1 MASSFC
7 ITETTQSAAFGLA
20 WAPRRFAVRPVP
32 QNEVTDVECRRWQT
46 LCHLGQCVARACVD
60 NAVSHF
66 LTMPDDS
73 RLRLIRALG
82 DTLDGLDVAL
92 CAFDDSDRT
101 MAWNSTFFRFFPEHE
116 GHVYEGEPYEANL
129 RRFYTQRLDAQEL
142 PNIERYITA
151 GVERHRAQT
160 RPYCFEHRGLRV
172 HVSSLPLEGVG
183 RVRVWRAEALP
194 VQSAQAASATPA
206 GADIHEPGYLRS
218 PVIEGTELFD
228 RIPDGLMICAE
239 DQRIQWVNQPF
250 MQMYSLSDRNAAAGK
265 AFDELY
271 RHAWS
276 VEGQGDM
283 ATFYDGLSILQ
294 EHMRFAGAPFE
305 VPLPRGRWSRVIA
318 KQGSDGTVFYAHV
331 DITEF
336 KRQQRLLAQAERS
349 ARDSEAQLREKSI
362 LLEAT
367 LEHMDQ
373 GVAKISATG
382 VVELCNRRA
391 LELLELPAEL
401 MASKPTLVNVLAYLR
416 ARGEFNGA
424 SRDIQEMLLHSN
436 GGVDQQQVYD
446 RPRPDGRIL
455 EVQTV
460 PIKGG
465 GALRTFTD
473 VTQRKQAEQQIRH
486 VAEHDGLTGL
496 LNRATF
502 LQALQAAATD
512 MHRQGRGFAVLYV
525 DLDGFKPINDRYGHA
540 VGDQLLVWVARQ
552 LTQAARED
560 DVVARLGGDEFA
572 LLQRGVSDRENA
584 YRLADRLVQA
594 LGLPT
599 EIESHTLQIGASA
612 GIVLS
617 PNDGSEAEEL
627 LRKADAAMYLAK
639 ATGRGCAKIYGT

>member
-1 MASSFC
+1 MA
-7 ITETTQSAAFGLA
+7 E
-20 WAPRRFAVRPVP
+20 
-32 QNEVTDVECRRWQT
+32 
-46 LCHLGQCVARACVD
+46 
-60 NAVSHF
+60 
-66 LTMPDDS
+66 
-73 RLRLIRALG
+73 
-82 DTLDGLDVAL
+82 
-92 CAFDDSDRT
+92 
-101 MAWNSTFFRFFPEHE
+101 
-116 GHVYEGEPYEANL
+116 
-129 RRFYTQRLDAQEL
+129 
-142 PNIERYITA
+142 
-151 GVERHRAQT
+151 
-160 RPYCFEHRGLRV
+160 
-172 HVSSLPLEGVG
+172 
-183 RVRVWRAEALP
+183 
-194 VQSAQAASATPA
+194 QAS
-206 GADIHEPGYLRS
+206 ADIHEPGYLRS
-218 PVIEGTELFD
+218 PVIESTELFD

-250 MQMYSLSDRNAAAGK
+250 MQMYHLPDRAAAVGL
-265 AFDELY
+265 AFDEVY

-276 VEGQGDM
+276 VGGEGDM
-283 ATFYDGLSILQ
+283 APFYDGLSTLQ

-305 VPLPRGRWSRVIA
+305 VPLPRSGWSRVIA

-331 DITEF
+331 DITEL

-391 LELLELPAEL
+391 MELLDLPAEL

-416 ARGEFNGA
+416 ARGEFQGA
-424 SRDIQEMLLHSN
+424 SQEVQDLLRHSN
-436 GGVDQQQVYD
+436 GGVDQPQVYD

-455 EVQTV
+455 EVQIV

-496 LNRATF
+496 LNRTAF

-512 MHRQGRGFAVLYV
+512 VHRSGRGFAVLYV
-525 DLDGFKPINDRYGHA
+525 DLDGFKPVNDRYGHA

-572 LLQRGVSDRENA
+572 LLQRGVSDGDSA

-594 LGLPT
+594 LGQPT
-599 EIESHTLQIGASA
+599 EIEAHALQIGASI

-617 PNDGSEAEEL
+617 PGDGTEAEEL
-627 LRKADAAMYLAK
+627 LRKADSAMYLAK
-639 ATGRGCAKIYGT
+639 ATGRGCARIYGT

>member
-1 MASSFC
+1 MLTSWSQAHHSSTGC
-7 ITETTQSAAFGLA
+7 RKPGSAQWSVRHCVLA
-20 WAPRRFAVRPVP
+20 AAG
-32 QNEVTDVECRRWQT
+32 
-46 LCHLGQCVARACVD
+46 LCHLGLRDARACVD
-60 NAVSHF
+60 AAVPNL

-101 MAWNSTFFRFFPEHE
+101 LAWNSTFFKFFPEHA
-116 GHVYEGEPYEANL
+116 GHVYVGEPYEANL
-129 RRFYTQRLDAQEL
+129 RRFYTQRLDALEL

-160 RPYCFEHRGLRV
+160 RPYSFEHRGLRV
-172 HVSSLPLEGVG
+172 HVSSLPIDGVG
-183 RVRVWRAEALP
+183 RVRVWRAEALTA
-194 VQSAQAASATPA
+194 QSASTDMAAQSS
-206 GADIHEPGYLRS
+206 ADIHEPGYLRS
-218 PVIEGTELFD
+218 PVIESTELFD

-250 MQMYSLSDRNAAAGK
+250 MQMYHLPDRAAAVGL
-265 AFDELY
+265 AFDEVY
-271 RHAWS
+271 RHTWS
-276 VEGQGDM
+276 VGGEGDM
-283 ATFYDGLSILQ
+283 APFYDGLSTLQ

-305 VPLPRGRWSRVIA
+305 VPLPRSGWSRVIA

-331 DITEF
+331 DITEL

-391 LELLELPAEL
+391 MELLDLPAEL

-416 ARGEFNGA
+416 ARGEFQGA
-424 SRDIQEMLLHSN
+424 SQEVQDLLRHSN
-436 GGVDQQQVYD
+436 GGVDQPQVYD

-496 LNRATF
+496 LNRTAF

-512 MHRQGRGFAVLYV
+512 VHRSGRGFAVLYV
-525 DLDGFKPINDRYGHA
+525 DLDGFKPVNDRYGHA

-572 LLQRGVSDRENA
+572 LLQRGVSDGDSA

-594 LGLPT
+594 LGQPT
-599 EIESHTLQIGASA
+599 VIEAHALQIGASI

-617 PNDGSEAEEL
+617 PGDGTEAEEL
-627 LRKADAAMYLAK
+627 LRKADSAMYLAK
-639 ATGRGCAKIYGT
+639 ATGRGCARIYGT

>member
-1 MASSFC
+1 
-7 ITETTQSAAFGLA
+7 
-20 WAPRRFAVRPVP
+20 
-32 QNEVTDVECRRWQT
+32 
-46 LCHLGQCVARACVD
+46 
-60 NAVSHF
+60 
-66 LTMPDDS
+66 MPDDS

-101 MAWNSTFFRFFPEHE
+101 LAWNSTFFKFFPEHA
-116 GHVYEGEPYEANL
+116 GHVYVGEPYEANL
-129 RRFYTQRLDAQEL
+129 RRFYTQRLDALEL

-160 RPYCFEHRGLRV
+160 RPYSFEHRGLRV
-172 HVSSLPLEGVG
+172 HVSSLPIDGVG
-183 RVRVWRAEALP
+183 RVRVWRAEALTA
-194 VQSAQAASATPA
+194 QSASTDMAAQSS
-206 GADIHEPGYLRS
+206 ADIHEPGYLRS
-218 PVIEGTELFD
+218 PVIESTELFD

-250 MQMYSLSDRNAAAGK
+250 MQMYHLPDRAAAVGL
-265 AFDELY
+265 AFDEVY
-271 RHAWS
+271 RHTWS
-276 VEGQGDM
+276 VGGEGDM
-283 ATFYDGLSILQ
+283 APFYDGLSTLQ

-305 VPLPRGRWSRVIA
+305 VPLPRSRWSRVIA

-331 DITEF
+331 DITEL

-391 LELLELPAEL
+391 MELLDLPAEL

-416 ARGEFNGA
+416 ARGEFQGA
-424 SRDIQEMLLHSN
+424 SQEVQDLLRHSN
-436 GGVDQQQVYD
+436 GGVDQPQVYD

-496 LNRATF
+496 LNRTAF

-512 MHRQGRGFAVLYV
+512 VHRSGRGFAVLYV
-525 DLDGFKPINDRYGHA
+525 DLDGFKPVNDRYGHA

-572 LLQRGVSDRENA
+572 LLQRGVSDGDSA

-594 LGLPT
+594 LGQPT
-599 EIESHTLQIGASA
+599 VIEAHALQIGASI

-617 PNDGSEAEEL
+617 PGDGTEAEEL
-627 LRKADAAMYLAK
+627 LRKADSAMYLAK
-639 ATGRGCAKIYGT
+639 ATGRGCARIYGT

>member
-1 MASSFC
+1 
-7 ITETTQSAAFGLA
+7 
-20 WAPRRFAVRPVP
+20 
-32 QNEVTDVECRRWQT
+32 
-46 LCHLGQCVARACVD
+46 
-60 NAVSHF
+60 
-66 LTMPDDS
+66 MPDDS

-101 MAWNSTFFRFFPEHE
+101 LAWNSTFFKFFPEHA
-116 GHVYEGEPYEANL
+116 GHVYVGEPYEANL

-160 RPYCFEHRGLRV
+160 RPYSFEHRGLRV
-172 HVSSLPLEGVG
+172 HVSSLPIDGVG
-183 RVRVWRAEALP
+183 RVRVWRAEALTA
-194 VQSAQAASATPA
+194 QSASTDMAAQSS
-206 GADIHEPGYLRS
+206 GDIHEPGYLRS
-218 PVIEGTELFD
+218 PVIESTELFD

-250 MQMYSLSDRNAAAGK
+250 MQMYHLPDRAAAVGL
-265 AFDELY
+265 AFDEVY
-271 RHAWS
+271 RHTWS
-276 VEGQGDM
+276 VGGEGDM
-283 ATFYDGLSILQ
+283 APFYDGLSTLQ

-305 VPLPRGRWSRVIA
+305 VPLPRSGWSRVIA

-331 DITEF
+331 DITEL

-391 LELLELPAEL
+391 MELLDLPAEL

-416 ARGEFNGA
+416 ARGEFQGA
-424 SRDIQEMLLHSN
+424 SQEVQDLLRHSN
-436 GGVDQQQVYD
+436 GGVDQPQVYD

-496 LNRATF
+496 LNRTAF

-512 MHRQGRGFAVLYV
+512 VHRSGRGFAVLYV
-525 DLDGFKPINDRYGHA
+525 DLDGFKPVNDRYGHA

-572 LLQRGVSDRENA
+572 LLQRGVSDGDSA

-594 LGLPT
+594 LGQPT
-599 EIESHTLQIGASA
+599 EIEAHALQIGASI

-617 PNDGSEAEEL
+617 PGDGTEAEEL
-627 LRKADAAMYLAK
+627 LRKADSAMYLAK
-639 ATGRGCAKIYGT
+639 ATGRGCARIYGT

>member
-1 MASSFC
+1 MLTSWSQAHHSSTGC
-7 ITETTQSAAFGLA
+7 RKHGSAQWSVRHCVLA
-20 WAPRRFAVRPVP
+20 AAGP
-32 QNEVTDVECRRWQT
+32 
-46 LCHLGQCVARACVD
+46 CHLGLRDARACVD
-60 NAVSHF
+60 VAVPNL

-101 MAWNSTFFRFFPEHE
+101 LAWNSTFFKFFPEHA
-116 GHVYEGEPYEANL
+116 GHVYVGEPYEANL
-129 RRFYTQRLDAQEL
+129 RRFYTQRLDALEL

-160 RPYCFEHRGLRV
+160 RPYSFEHRGLRV
-172 HVSSLPLEGVG
+172 HVSSLPIDGVG
-183 RVRVWRAEALP
+183 RVRVWRAEALTA
-194 VQSAQAASATPA
+194 QSASTDMAAQSS
-206 GADIHEPGYLRS
+206 ADIHEPGYLRS
-218 PVIEGTELFD
+218 PVIESTELFD

-250 MQMYSLSDRNAAAGK
+250 MQMYHLPDRAAAVGL
-265 AFDELY
+265 AFDEVY
-271 RHAWS
+271 RHTWS
-276 VEGQGDM
+276 VGGEGDM
-283 ATFYDGLSILQ
+283 APFYDGLSTLQ

-305 VPLPRGRWSRVIA
+305 VPLPRSGWSRVIA

-331 DITEF
+331 DITEL
-336 KRQQRLLAQAERS
+336 KRQQRLLAEAERS

-391 LELLELPAEL
+391 MELLDLPAEL

-416 ARGEFNGA
+416 ARGEFQGA
-424 SRDIQEMLLHSN
+424 SQEVQDLLRHSN
-436 GGVDQQQVYD
+436 GGVDQPQVYD

-496 LNRATF
+496 LNRTAF

-512 MHRQGRGFAVLYV
+512 VHRSGRGFAVLYV
-525 DLDGFKPINDRYGHA
+525 DLDGFKPVNDRYGHA

-572 LLQRGVSDRENA
+572 LLQRGVSDGDSA

-594 LGLPT
+594 LGQPT
-599 EIESHTLQIGASA
+599 EIEAHALQIGASI

-617 PNDGSEAEEL
+617 PGDGTEAEEL
-627 LRKADAAMYLAK
+627 LRKADSAMYLAK
-639 ATGRGCAKIYGT
+639 ATGRGCARIYGT